1 MNKINNVAELREAIR
16 DLEHQHYINE
26 QFMRKRIGEIAENL
40 KPVNI
45 VKNVFRQV
53 FTGKEVKTNL
63 LNVATGLAT
72 SFIVKRLFRR
82 K

>member
-45 VKNVFRQV
+45 VKNVFRQL